1 MTKECT
7 VFGNDCDNPAEKEEK
22 IPKRKHKGKNQ
33 IVADTDT
40 TVLSLLCPELASQPV
55 IQFQVLA
62 HIIILL

>member
-1 MTKECT
+1 MTKECS
-7 VFGNDCDNPAEKEEK
+7 VFGNDCDNPVEKEEK

-33 IVADTDT
+33 IAADTDT
-40 TVLSLLCPELASQPV
+40 AVPSLLCPELAPQSV